1 LIWRCEKSHCP
12 NEIRVISGSIAS
24 LLCAL
29 DVQFSDPARTK
40 PKHAE
45 AVLGMLEPKSESG
58 RAGGP
63 RDVCTRREL
72 KCENPCLSVST
83 RRARA
88 RPPCQR
94 PSRHVAAGPWLNRHF
109 VQKQDTFCPERHN
122 PSSVFISTE
131 TVFINTAFVFANT
144 VILFVI
150 TETVFAS
157 KGFVFANRTFVWINR
172 VAVFASSIVVF
183 AFTMIV
189 FGNTGIVSRITKAL
203 FASGNIV
210 FAIRPFVPAIK
221 SFPAPV
227 K

>member
-1 LIWRCEKSHCP
+1 MLSERTLFYPQWMGKRYVP
-12 NEIRVISGSIAS
+12 S
-24 LLCAL
+24 L
-29 DVQFSDPARTK
+29 PAAVAEFFDELWS
-40 PKHAE
+40 KHYQE
-45 AVLGMLEPKSESG
+45 AGVPFAWFAWFAVK
-58 RAGGP
+58 
-63 RDVCTRREL
+63 D
-72 KCENPCLSVST
+72 PCLSVST

-94 PSRHVAAGPWLNRHF
+94 PSRHVAAAGQWLNRRF
-109 VQKQDTFCPERHN
+109 VKKQDTFCPKRHF
-122 PSSVFISTE
+122 PSS
-131 TVFINTAFVFANT
+131 VFINTAFVFGNT

-221 SFPAPV
+221 SFRAPV

>member
-1 LIWRCEKSHCP
+1 
-12 NEIRVISGSIAS
+12 
-24 LLCAL
+24 
-29 DVQFSDPARTK
+29 
-40 PKHAE
+40 
-45 AVLGMLEPKSESG
+45 MLEPKSESG

-203 FASGNIV
+203 FASETSCLQSGRLCRQSNRS
-210 FAIRPFVPAIK
+210 RPPSNEISCIMISAGRGTPFSGFHSFKPAVGLVLVACPSILYRA
-221 SFPAPV
+221 FFL
-227 K
+227 